1 MGIHP
6 CIIRPPGGPGGDGG
20 VGEDG
25 EKEYGLARARPPA
38 MIPAVAALL
47 MADALRM
54 ALRAGSTWSQLELGA
69 EWRAPY
75 VVE

>member
-1 MGIHP
+1 
-6 CIIRPPGGPGGDGG
+6 
-20 VGEDG
+20 
-25 EKEYGLARARPPA
+25 